1 MVKRTRFEKTGCPI
15 ARALDALGDGW
26 SLLIIRDAFTGIRRF
41 NEFQKDLGVAKNILT
56 VRLRTL
62 TAQGILK
69 TQPADDG
76 SAYMEYVLTP
86 KGRAVFLILAA
97 LRRGIFVITAKFPIS
112 SGPTIAILRSVY

>member
-26 SLLIIRDAFTGIRRF
+26 SLLIIRDALTGIRRF

-62 TAQGILK
+62 TAQGVLK

-97 LRRGIFVITAKFPIS
+97 LRQWGEEFS
-112 SGPTIAILRSVY
+112 